1 MIKSRKS
8 FFRSEAAVA
17 LLFILPALIPLI
29 VFWLYPMLETMRVSG
44 TDWDYMSPK
53 YNYVGLDNYT
63 QLLGDPD
70 FHKALFNTLYFC
82 FATSLAAIVF
92 GLILANL
99 LSGMKKFAG
108 FFRSAFFLP
117 WVTPT
122 VAVSIVWVWIFNPD
136 TGMAN
141 FLLSL
146 FGGPKLPWIE
156 SSVWAMPAVIIVSVW
171 RICGYNMIFF
181 LSAMSRVPQQLYEA
195 ADIDGASNFHKL
207 LHITLP
213 CISPTTFFVVI
224 VDLIDCMKAY
234 DQILI
239 LTQGGPA
246 GSTRTILYY
255 FYQLAFE
262 QFNMGQASAVAVFLV
277 IITATLS
284 GINFYASKK
293 WVNY

>member
-1 MIKSRKS
+1 MVTGKKK
-8 FFRSEAAVA
+8 FFHSDQAVA
-17 LLFILPALIPLI
+17 LLFLLPALIPLL
-29 VFWLYPMLETMRVSG
+29 VFWLYPMLETLRISG
-44 TDWDYMSPK
+44 TDWDYMSPQ

-63 QLLGDPD
+63 QLLGDSD

-82 FATSLAAIVF
+82 LATSALAIV
-92 GLILANL
+92 GGMLLAHL
-99 LSGMKKFAG
+99 LSGIRKFAG
-108 FFRSAFFLP
+108 FFRSSFFLP

-122 VAVSIVWVWIFNPD
+122 IAVSIVWVWIFNPE
-136 TGMAN
+136 TGLAN

-156 SSVWAMPAVIIVSVW
+156 SSRWAMPAIIIVSVW

-195 ADIDGASNFHKL
+195 ADIDGATNFHKL
-207 LHITLP
+207 LHITIP
-213 CISPTTFFVVI
+213 SISPTTFFVII

-246 GSTRTILYY
+246 GSTRTVLYY

-262 QFNMGQASAVAVFLV
+262 QFNMGQASATAVFLV
-277 IITATLS
+277 IITAVLS
-284 GINFYASKK
+284 GVNFFASKK